1 MEDLKPAERH
11 ITLSARDL
19 KLLNPNT
26 RTCPIFRSRFDCELT
41 KRIYRNVPIL
51 VDESRK
57 TGGNP
62 WGMRFCRMFD
72 QTNDAELFRDAKSL
86 EGEGFHL

>member
-1 MEDLKPAERH
+1 M
-11 ITLSARDL
+11 

-51 VDESRK
+51 MDEHRK
-57 TGGNP
+57 SGGNP
-62 WGMRFCRMFD
+62 WGAHLTTLFHQSADAGVFCIAD
-72 QTNDAELFRDAKSL
+72 NLKEHGGNL
-86 EGEGFHL
+86 EI